1 MLRSRSYVYMSWVRK
16 ISSSMYNCTTV
27 DYKYNDFTHVLRYR
41 SDLCDENELRKYFL
55 RERFYFEL
63 EVVF

>member
-1 MLRSRSYVYMSWVRK
+1 
-16 ISSSMYNCTTV
+16 MYNCTTV

-41 SDLCDENELRKYFL
+41 SDLCDENELRKYLL